1 MRFLGVGKRSRPH
14 ENLEALDNEESMAQ
28 EEHAE
33 VASDVSL
40 HQAEDSSMNDLVR
53 ALTDQFSNIDP
64 ENSRETR
71 TSPLSAFGTGSS
83 LNFKTS
89 VDIPNSL

>member
-28 EEHAE
+28 EDHAE
-33 VASDVSL
+33 VASDFSL

-53 ALTDQFSNIDP
+53 ALTDQFQILIQRI
-64 ENSRETR
+64 REIC
-71 TSPLSAFGTGSS
+71 PPSAWR
-83 LNFKTS
+83 
-89 VDIPNSL
+89 

>member
-1 MRFLGVGKRSRPH
+1 MPGRFP
-14 ENLEALDNEESMAQ
+14 ALDL
-28 EEHAE
+28 
-33 VASDVSL
+33 ASDG
-40 HQAEDSSMNDLVR
+40 
-53 ALTDQFSNIDP
+53 FDP
-64 ENSRETR
+64 EYSRETR